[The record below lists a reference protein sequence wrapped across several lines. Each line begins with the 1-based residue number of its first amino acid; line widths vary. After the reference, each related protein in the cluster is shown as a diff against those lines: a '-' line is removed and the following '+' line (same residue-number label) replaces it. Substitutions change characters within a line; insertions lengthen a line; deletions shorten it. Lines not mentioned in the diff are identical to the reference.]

1 MDDLIKT
8 VATFFEVDISQMT
21 GKRRN
26 RQIVRP
32 RQVCMWL
39 ARELMGSTLEE
50 IGNCFGG
57 RDHTTVLY
65 AFNKIEAEM
74 ESDPTL
80 KQQVE
85 EIRKRITTK

>member
-1 MDDLIKT
+1 
-8 VATFFEVDISQMT
+8 
-21 GKRRN
+21 
-26 RQIVRP
+26 
-32 RQVCMWL
+32 
-39 ARELMGSTLEE
+39 MGSTLEE